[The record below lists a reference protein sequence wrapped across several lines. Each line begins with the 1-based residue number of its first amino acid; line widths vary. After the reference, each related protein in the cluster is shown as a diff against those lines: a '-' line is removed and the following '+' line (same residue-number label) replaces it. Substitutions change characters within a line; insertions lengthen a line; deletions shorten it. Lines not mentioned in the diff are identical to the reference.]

1 MKDRRDNPL
10 RSPPGVKNN
19 MEPLLFADWYTD
31 PFCSWSFAAEEA
43 IGRFRSHFGE
53 RLSFRHR
60 LFPLYSSI
68 DEFLRNHGLATQND
82 FAPRIGK
89 VSRATGV
96 TMSPKVWETGQAP
109 SSTEECC
116 RFAEAALIADP
127 EKGDR
132 FLARL
137 RELAFL
143 DGRNIGDPGIL
154 RETARALGVDMALLE
169 EALRSGRAEA
179 ALEEDREKARVE
191 GVTVRPTLVMTNSG
205 GDRVF
210 IGGLR
215 DPDLF
220 ILAGEILIREAS

>member
-1 MKDRRDNPL
+1 
-10 RSPPGVKNN
+10 
-19 MEPLLFADWYTD
+19 MEPVLFADWYTD

-43 IGRFRSHFGE
+43 IARFRSHFGD

-68 DEFLRNHGLATQND
+68 GEFLQKHGLATQQE

-96 TMSPKVWETGQAP
+96 AMSPKVWESGQAP
-109 SSTEECC
+109 SSSEECC

-127 EKGDR
+127 EKGGR
-132 FLARL
+132 FLTRL

-143 DGRNIGDPGIL
+143 DGHNIGDPELLGK
-154 RETARALGVDMALLE
+154 TARALGLDMSVIE
-169 EALRSGRAEA
+169 EALRSGRATE
-179 ALEEDREKARVE
+179 ALEEDREKARSE
-191 GVTVRPTLVMTNSG
+191 GVTVRPTLVMTNSE

-215 DPDLF
+215 NPDLF
-220 ILAGEILIREAS
+220 ILAGESLIREAS